1 MSTFILFKV
10 RFQISTFPTWTF
22 QKGMQIYSQHI
33 LNVVLYVGDDT
44 QFENKHFFYFRVLK

>member
-44 QFENKHFFYFRVLK
+44 QFENKHFFIFVC